1 MVRPAPNPYDGW
13 GVYLLGSMV
22 LLVKDLRSIMR
33 SSLVIWFTMLVSVVR
48 SQNLVP
54 NGDFE
59 QYSSCPALNSQ
70 MDRATPWFNAYVSVP
85 WGPGPTPD
93 YFNSCTTLA
102 GIDVP
107 SNNYGVQDPHS
118 DSAYAGLAVYM
129 QFSPDFREYV
139 EVQLTQPLVAGS
151 CYELSM
157 YVSLAEKIG
166 NTTASSDI
174 GAYFSA
180 MPLIQTIWDTLP
192 VVPQLDHLGGLVA
205 DTINW
210 VLVAG
215 IYQAQG
221 GEEYLTI
228 GNFHS
233 DAVTTTLPVDSPMT
247 MGTSMTAYYF
257 IDDVSLEL
265 VESPTGGGCGPLG
278 IVTQAA
284 GPTCWLSD
292 PFGDELMIGAGSPG
306 QVTLTIWDL
315 SGKAVLVRKL
325 DQPAT
330 LGIGHLAEGVYVFE
344 LVDRTGDAARGKFI
358 KP

>member
-1 MVRPAPNPYDGW
+1 MMRPLSMTCSA
-13 GVYLLGSMV
+13 LLIHAASA
-22 LLVKDLRSIMR
+22 
-33 SSLVIWFTMLVSVVR
+33 
-48 SQNLVP
+48 QNLVP
-54 NGDFE
+54 NGDLE
-59 QYSSCPALNSQ
+59 QFAPCPTSNSQ
-70 MDRATPWFNAYVSVP
+70 IDRAVPWFNAFLSVP
-85 WGPGPTPD
+85 YGPGPTPD
-93 YFNSCTTLA
+93 YFNACTTLA

-107 SNNYGVQDPHS
+107 ANNYGVQAPHS

-129 QFSPDFREYV
+129 QFSADFREYM

-157 YVSLAEKIG
+157 YVSLAERIG

-180 MPLIQTIWDTLP
+180 TPLIQTIWDTLP
-192 VVPQLDHLGGLVA
+192 VVPQLNHLGGLVS
-205 DTINW
+205 DTLNW
-210 VLVAG
+210 ILVSD

-257 IDDVSLEL
+257 IDDISLAL
-265 VESPTGGGCGPLG
+265 VESPIGGGCGPLSIG
-278 IVTQAA
+278 APATPPA
-284 GPTCWLSD
+284 CWLPD
-292 PFGDELMIGAGSPG
+292 PFGDQLMIGAGSPG

-315 SGKAVLVRKL
+315 SGKVVLAIKL
-325 DQPAT
+325 DQPTAI
-330 LGIGHLAEGVYVFE
+330 GIGHLAEGAYVFE
-344 LVDRTGDAARGKFI
+344 LVDRTGTAARGKFI
-358 KP
+358 KQ